1 MRLPALK
8 SALCC
13 ECAVVTAAGIS
24 YHFYHQETSA
34 GTAGYCAG
42 LVSSAA
48 AGTSS
53 FFSRALTFSTSSG
66 IMVKARSTVL
76 GAIGQLDGADAA
88 ILDDEER
95 HGLDVDARTGS
106 TAKQILVCGILAVK
120 IRSCGSKAKRHLGHR
135 EDGGSIL
142 GLDGFAD
149 DGVGICHL
157 ADLIHRHV
165 H

>member
-13 ECAVVTAAGIS
+13 ECAVVTAAGGS

-34 GTAGYCAG
+34 GTACRFGFFCCSG
-42 LVSSAA
+42 HFVFLQQSADLFHQLGDHGQGA
-48 AGTSS
+48 VHS
-53 FFSRALTFSTSSG
+53 
-66 IMVKARSTVL
+66 I

-106 TAKQILVCGILAVK
+106 AAKQILVRGILAVK

-135 EDGGSIL
+135 EDGGAIL